1 MKFSLSWLQ
10 DYVTVRMDVDE
21 LADTLTMI
29 GLEVGSV
36 SNRFAYLDSVYVG
49 RILGVKPHP
58 NADRLRICK
67 VDMGERQ
74 LAVVCGA
81 PNSKEEMLA
90 PLALPGTLFPDG
102 SLLEKGIIRGQV
114 SEGMLCSE
122 AELGLGMDASGIM
135 PLDADLMVGVQLN
148 TALQLSDPVIEIDLT
163 PNRPDCLSIV
173 GIAREIAAIQKTP
186 LTYSPPTLADPDN
199 KIVQMTSVRIE
210 APDHCPRYAA
220 RLLEGIKVRPSPFW
234 LQDRLLSVGLRPIN
248 NIVDITNF
256 VLMELGQPL
265 HAFDFDRLEEN
276 RIVVRTAMQGE
287 SFTTLDQKERPLT
300 SEMLMICDGKKPVA
314 IGGVMGGLN
323 SEIEDDTSRVLI
335 ESACFSPVSIRR
347 TAKKL
352 GLSTEASFRFER
364 GVDPEGTVTALNR
377 AAQLMIEMA
386 GGTLIG
392 GVVDEHPRPHETK
405 ALTLSVARTNRLLG
419 TDLNRVQVADLLK
432 SIEFKVEN
440 EPEADTLWVA
450 PPSFRVDISRPEDL
464 MEEVARLA
472 GYNNI
477 PTTFPM
483 FPAEG
488 RPFLKELAFR
498 NELKQLMT
506 GFGFTEVITYSFIH
520 KQACDRLRFRSDDP
534 RRNLVHILN
543 PLVEDQ
549 AVMRT
554 SLIPGL
560 LSTLGYNLSQ
570 QIKNIKLF
578 EIGKIFIGRGQDR
591 LPKESEVLAGL
602 WSGSRNLGSWHT
614 EETAADF
621 YDIKGVVEA
630 VLRSLKIEGYR
641 FTQLPLADC
650 DYAKSGFAAVI
661 TQNGKPL
668 GRVGEVDPQVLAIY
682 DLKKSAYIFE
692 LELEPLQ
699 ALLTGPQYRRPL
711 PKFPAIFRDST
722 LIIDR
727 GIESEMVLEQVM
739 DFKETLVEE
748 VHLFDVYEGRPIPA
762 GRKSISFRI
771 TYRSQKKT
779 LLDNDIHKLHEIIT
793 NRLMEQFKA
802 TLP

>member
-10 DYVTVRMDVDE
+10 DYVAVQMGIDE

-29 GLEVGSV
+29 GLEVDSV
-36 SNRFAYLDSVYVG
+36 SDRFSYLDSVYVG
-49 RILGVKPHP
+49 RIQAVEPHP
-58 NADRLRICK
+58 NADRLSICK
-67 VDMGERQ
+67 VDAGGHH

-81 PNSKEEMLA
+81 PNVSAQMLA

-102 SLLEKGIIRGQV
+102 AILEKGIIRGHL

-122 AELGLGMDASGIM
+122 AELGLGSDTSGIM
-135 PLDADLMVGVQLN
+135 PLDAGLKEGERLN
-148 TALQLSDPVIEIDLT
+148 VALKLSDPVIEIDLT
-163 PNRPDCLSIV
+163 PNRPDCLSLV

-186 LTYSPPTLADPDN
+186 LSVPATALEDAEN
-199 KIVQMTSVRIE
+199 KIFQMTSVDIE

-234 LQDRLLSVGLRPIN
+234 LQERLLSVGLRPIN

-265 HAFDFDRLEEN
+265 HAFDFDQLEEN
-276 RIVVRTAMQGE
+276 RIVVRTAREGE
-287 SFTTLDQKERPLT
+287 NFTTLDQKERTLT
-300 SEMLMICDGKKPVA
+300 SEMLMICDGKKPVG

-323 SEIEDDTSRVLI
+323 SEIENSTSRVLI
-335 ESACFSPVSIRR
+335 ESAYFNPVSIRR

-364 GVDPEGTVTALNR
+364 GVDSEGTVKALNR
-377 AAQLMIEMA
+377 AARLMIEL
-386 GGTLIG
+386 GEGRSIG
-392 GVVDEHPRPHETK
+392 GIIDEHPRPQQRK
-405 ALTLSVARTNRLLG
+405 PITLSIAKTNRLLG
-419 TDLNRVQVADLLK
+419 TDLNRKQVAGFIE
-432 SIEFKVEN
+432 SIEF
-440 EPEADTLWVA
+440 EAQKEKA
-450 PPSFRVDISRPEDL
+450 PDSLVVTAPSFRVDVSRPEDL

-477 PTTFPM
+477 PTTFPL

-498 NELKQLMT
+498 NKLKQLMT
-506 GFGFTEVITYSFIH
+506 GFGFTEVISYSFIH
-520 KQACDRLRFRSDDP
+520 RQSCDRLRIKPDDP

-549 AVMRT
+549 AVLRT

-560 LSTLGYNLSQ
+560 LTTMGYNLAQ
-570 QIKNIKLF
+570 QAKSIKLF
-578 EIGKIFIGRGQDR
+578 EIGKIFIDRGQDR
-591 LPKESEVLAGL
+591 LPQEREVLAGL
-602 WSGSRNLGSWHT
+602 WSGLRDAGTWHAK
-614 EETAADF
+614 EIDADF

-630 VLRSLKIEGYR
+630 LLRSLKIEGIR
-641 FTQLPLADC
+641 FARLPFSDC
-650 DYAKSGFAAVI
+650 DYTRPGFTAEI
-661 TQNGKPL
+661 TQKGKAL
-668 GRVGEVDPQVLAIY
+668 GCVGEVDPQVLAAY
-682 DLKKSAYIFE
+682 DLKKSAYAFE
-692 LELEPLQ
+692 LEVEQLR
-699 ALLTGPQYRRPL
+699 ALLEGPQYRRSL
-711 PKFPAIFRDST
+711 SKFPAIFRDST

-727 GIESEMVLEQVM
+727 GIETEQVLQQIV
-739 DFKETLVEE
+739 DFKEELVEE
-748 VHLFDVYEGRPIPA
+748 VYLFDVYEGSPIPA

-771 TYRSQKKT
+771 TYRSHRKT
-779 LLDNDIHKLHEIIT
+779 LVDSDIHKLHETIT
-793 NRLMEQFKA
+793 NRLMEQFGA